1 MYGPLAQL
9 VEQFPFKEWV
19 TGSNPVGLTIKKIT
33 NIVKKTSI
41 QNIETGVTKKCD
53 ILKKNDQI
61 LEVVLEGTT
70 IKILLKKHNNKYIG
84 KFKEMEFVST
94 GN

>member
-1 MYGPLAQL
+1 MGHRFESCRAHHC
-9 VEQFPFKEWV
+9 KEM
-19 TGSNPVGLTIKKIT
+19 SSLMQKTI
-33 NIVKKTSI
+33 I
-41 QNIETGVTKKCD
+41 QNIETGVTKNCD

>member
-1 MYGPLAQL
+1 MGHRFESCRAHHY
-9 VEQFPFKEWV
+9 KEI
-19 TGSNPVGLTIKKIT
+19 SSIMQKTI
-33 NIVKKTSI
+33 I
-41 QNIETGVTKKCD
+41 QNIATGVTKNCD
-53 ILKKNDQI
+53 ILKKNDKI

>member
-1 MYGPLAQL
+1 MMQKTL
-9 VEQFPFKEWV
+9 
-19 TGSNPVGLTIKKIT
+19 IK
-33 NIVKKTSI
+33 
-41 QNIETGVTKKCD
+41 NIETGVTKNCD
-53 ILKKNDQI
+53 ILKKNEKV

>member
-1 MYGPLAQL
+1 MGHRFESCRAHHY
-9 VEQFPFKEWV
+9 
-19 TGSNPVGLTIKKIT
+19 KKIS
-33 NIVKKTSI
+33 NIMQKTII
-41 QNIETGVTKKCD
+41 QNIETGVTKNCD
-53 ILKKNDQI
+53 ILKKNEKI